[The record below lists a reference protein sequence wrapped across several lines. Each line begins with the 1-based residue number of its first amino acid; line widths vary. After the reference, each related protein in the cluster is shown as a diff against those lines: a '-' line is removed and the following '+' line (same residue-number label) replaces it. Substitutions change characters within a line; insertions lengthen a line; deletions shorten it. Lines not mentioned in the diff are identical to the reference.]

1 MIEKLPQGIRDTLT
15 SGEQV
20 HKVLKTFSLVNKPEY
35 TLLTDRRILYFNE
48 KFLGRYDL
56 SDIPYSK
63 LESISAE
70 RGRMR
75 FSSITFQ
82 KENEKKSIAI
92 SRVPKDDIEPF
103 IESLELAINNIAVE
117 PISIE
122 RRKGLMGK
130 MEWKFTKDTEM
141 LFKARPAD
149 AGTLERRD
157 FIKEDV
163 PTDPLKTLK
172 MRFVMGEISEEEYLR
187 KKNLLL

>member
-1 MIEKLPQGIRDTLT
+1 MIEELPQGIRDTLT

-20 HKVLKTFSLVNKPEY
+20 LRVLKTYTLVNKPEY

-48 KFLGRYDL
+48 KFFGRYDL

-75 FSSITFQ
+75 FSSIEFQ
-82 KENEKKSIAI
+82 KESEEKPLLLSK
-92 SRVPKDDIEPF
+92 VPKEDIEPF
-103 IESLELAINNIAVE
+103 IEALELAINNIAVE
-117 PISIE
+117 PISIQ

-130 MEWKFTKDTEM
+130 MEWKFKKGTEM
-141 LFKARPAD
+141 LFKARSAD
-149 AGTLERRD
+149 AGALERKD

-163 PTDPLKTLK
+163 SNDPLRTLK
-172 MRFVMGEISEEEYLR
+172 MRFVKGEISEEEYLR
-187 KKNLLL
+187 MKDLLS

>member
-1 MIEKLPQGIRDTLT
+1 MIEELPQGIRDTLS

-20 HKVLKTFSLVNKPEY
+20 YRVLKTRSMVNKPEY

-56 SDIPYSK
+56 ADIPYSK
-63 LESISAE
+63 LESMSAE
-70 RGRMR
+70 RGRIY
-75 FSSITFQ
+75 FSSIEFQ
-82 KENEKKSIAI
+82 KENEEKPLAI

-103 IESLELAINNIAVE
+103 IEALELAINNIAVE

-130 MEWKFTKDTEM
+130 MEWKFKKDAET

-149 AGTLERRD
+149 AGALERRD
-157 FIKEDV
+157 FIKEGV
-163 PTDPLKTLK
+163 PTDPLQTLK
-172 MRFVMGEISEEEYLR
+172 MRFVKGEISEEEYLR
-187 KKNLLL
+187 MKNLLS